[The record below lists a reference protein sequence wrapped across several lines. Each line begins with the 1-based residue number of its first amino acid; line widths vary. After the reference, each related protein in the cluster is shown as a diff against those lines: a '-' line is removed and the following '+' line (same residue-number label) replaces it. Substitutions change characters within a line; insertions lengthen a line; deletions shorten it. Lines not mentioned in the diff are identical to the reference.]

1 LRPAVAHFA
10 SAGVV
15 LAKSFAGRQRTQSLI
30 PASHPHDDLIN
41 SITFDDQRG
50 ACGERFGER
59 LLRVVRCAQR
69 ATSSRMALDS
79 LHTDF
84 QRNCGPMDDLS
95 PAAHNAV
102 REKAR
107 AGAKEA
113 TLEAMLAQ
121 AETAAVMLQKLV
133 RGRSSRRN
141 VAGEG
146 ESSPTRTKEPEP
158 GEESTDTTLPGLLTT
173 PAKRPSLDARFSLEA
188 AQRDMRSMASARW
201 EASDGAKPRN
211 AAALSRARSAGGI
224 TQSAEPASVIVI
236 DAGCSTVRVGFS
248 DEERPRA
255 AFPTVIGRPRQLG
268 FGQKG
273 HDYVGDEAQFKAGI
287 LNLKNPIEHGL
298 VTDWEGMERIWH
310 HTFHE
315 VLRVA
320 PDKHPVLLTEVPLNP
335 KANRERVAR
344 IMFETFN
351 VPALYVALPA
361 FLSLFAS
368 GRTTGIVLDC
378 GAGVTYAAPIYEG
391 CIIAHG
397 LLRLDLGGSD
407 LTAWM
412 AKLLAER
419 AGSQTQTLP

>member
-1 LRPAVAHFA
+1 
-10 SAGVV
+10 
-15 LAKSFAGRQRTQSLI
+15 
-30 PASHPHDDLIN
+30 
-41 SITFDDQRG
+41 
-50 ACGERFGER
+50 
-59 LLRVVRCAQR
+59 
-69 ATSSRMALDS
+69 MALDS

-84 QRNCGPMDDLS
+84 QRNCGHMDDLS

-113 TLEAMLAQ
+113 SLEAMLAQ

-141 VAGEG
+141 VAGTG

-211 AAALSRARSAGGI
+211 AAALSRARQSSAGGI
-224 TQSAEPASVIVI
+224 TQSAEAASVIVI

-248 DEERPRA
+248 DEDRPRA

-273 HDYVGDEAQFKAGI
+273 HDYVGDEARFKAGI

-351 VPALYVALPA
+351 VPALCVALPA

-419 AGSQTQTLP
+419 AGSQTQT

>member
-1 LRPAVAHFA
+1 
-10 SAGVV
+10 
-15 LAKSFAGRQRTQSLI
+15 
-30 PASHPHDDLIN
+30 
-41 SITFDDQRG
+41 
-50 ACGERFGER
+50 
-59 LLRVVRCAQR
+59 
-69 ATSSRMALDS
+69 MDS

-84 QRNCGPMDDLS
+84 QRNCGQMDDLS

-141 VAGEG
+141 VAGTG

-201 EASDGAKPRN
+201 VASDDGKPSN
-211 AAALSRARSAGGI
+211 AAALSRARQSRAGGI
-224 TQSAEPASVIVI
+224 TPQSAEAVPAIVI

-248 DEERPRA
+248 DEDRPRA

-273 HDYVGDEAQFKAGI
+273 HDYVGDEARFKAGI

-419 AGSQTQTLP
+419 AGSQTQT